1 MSVAEK
7 TSGSKLSQQKRKA
20 TCAVG
25 AGHAGGTAEGRTCR
39 WRVQVTGHASGVAG
53 DRASG

>member
-7 TSGSKLSQQKRKA
+7 ISGSKLSQQKRKA
-20 TCAVG
+20 TCAAG

-39 WRVQVTGHASGVAG
+39 WRVQVTGHAGGVAG